1 MYTSLKIGQLI
12 KLDLS
17 KKSKS
22 NILYKVM
29 VMLAADWGHTKI
41 KIAEAEMPGILS
53 AKGNAYIFNK

>member
-1 MYTSLKIGQLI
+1 
-12 KLDLS
+12 
-17 KKSKS
+17 
-22 NILYKVM
+22 M